1 MAEMARFTELV
12 RTRTPM
18 ARGAE
23 DAPKMASHSSSD
35 RSGVSTWL
43 TCGFRVAIVTPMFS
57 GSSPAVCKHS
67 LCIPPSLRFTCR
79 SASLISLPSVSCPK
93 YSLRY
98 STVPAAVAT
107 LIDSSRSLSHLVAS
121 CVHTMFLPLAS
132 FTVLPVHAN
141 QVDPV
146 RLYLKMRSG
155 LSFNFS
161 GLPRAHCEWT
171 AAWSFSLRSSTCSR
185 NRRVRRDV
193 NDAAEDDGSIFAY

>member
-1 MAEMARFTELV
+1 MADMARFTELV

-18 ARGAE
+18 ARLGS
-23 DAPKMASHSSSD
+23 APKMTSHCSSD
-35 RSGVSTWL
+35 RSGVSMWL
-43 TCGFRVAIVTPMFS
+43 TCGFSVAMVTPMFS

-93 YSLRY
+93 YSLRN
-98 STVPAAVAT
+98 STVPAAVAV
-107 LIDSSRSLSHLVAS
+107 LVDSSLSLSHLVAS

-132 FTVLPVHAN
+132 FTVLPVQAN

-155 LSFNFS
+155 LSFRS
-161 GLPRAHCEWT
+161 PGLPRAHCEWT
-171 AAWSFSLRSSTCSR
+171 AFWSFSLRSSICSR
-185 NRRVRRDV
+185 NRRPRRGV
-193 NDAAEDDGSIFAY
+193 IDAAGIDGTIFAY